1 MCKEEVKEG
10 GVNRIVQ
17 NQYKLQQL
25 QQSTITIIDDTEI
38 VSEKIRSN
46 GSARGRPSSCKV

>member
-1 MCKEEVKEG
+1 MKEG

-25 QQSTITIIDDTEI
+25 QQYTITIIDDTEI
-38 VSEKIRSN
+38 VSEKIRPN
-46 GSARGRPSSCKV
+46 GSA